1 LTEKVRRRPYSI
13 VLLDEI
19 EKAHPDVFN
28 LLLQALDDGVLTDSL
43 GRKIDFRN
51 TVIIMTSNIG
61 ARQLAEFGTGVGF
74 GTATREANMEA
85 DKNNV
90 IQTALKRAFS
100 PEFLNRIDDVILF
113 SSLKREHIH
122 KIIDLELAAL
132 IQRIEDLG
140 YGIEVTAEAKDFLV
154 EKGYDEKFGARPLKR
169 AIQKYLEDPFA
180 EEIINGK
187 ISEGD
192 LLVAKHLEE
201 QETLTIELVKEGFL
215 KLPEGAEEALDVPEN
230 PQADA
235 PAGEASEESATS
247 ADEE

>member
-1 LTEKVRRRPYSI
+1 MNRITYKDLAADNFNADTFRAYMAWEYGQALEFGMSSAKFGRALRDAGHLAKRMGRPADEATM
-13 VLLDEI
+13 DEI
-19 EKAHPDVFN
+19 FATAVAD
-28 LLLQALDDGVLTDSL
+28 
-43 GRKIDFRN
+43 
-51 TVIIMTSNIG
+51 
-61 ARQLAEFGTGVGF
+61 RQ
-74 GTATREANMEA
+74 
-85 DKNNV
+85 
-90 IQTALKRAFS
+90 
-100 PEFLNRIDDVILF
+100 
-113 SSLKREHIH
+113 
-122 KIIDLELAAL
+122 IIDLELAAL

-230 PQADA
+230 PQADMS
-235 PAGEASEESATS
+235 AGEASEESATS